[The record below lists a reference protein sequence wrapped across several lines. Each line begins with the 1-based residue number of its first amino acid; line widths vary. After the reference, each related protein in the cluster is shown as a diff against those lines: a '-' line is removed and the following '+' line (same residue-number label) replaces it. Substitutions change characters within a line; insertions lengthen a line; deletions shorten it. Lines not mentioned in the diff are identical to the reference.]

1 MNASQGVMSYRWGIV
16 LSQGK
21 LPNHLAAWVKRMDD
35 RNRERDAMRVRESD
49 TSPMGLAS
57 SSVAAVKITREIPLW
72 GILSVVAMLGGQAVS
87 TYYGQAQL
95 TEKVILLTNE
105 VRTMNQELNR
115 ATNAQTGFEYKLEDM
130 RRRIEAVEDALRPPR
145 K

>member
-1 MNASQGVMSYRWGIV
+1 MLLCLPVRSYIGGAMDTP
-16 LSQGK
+16 GK
-21 LPNHLAAWVKRMDD
+21 LPDHLAAWVKRMED

-49 TSPMGLAS
+49 TQPGDLTRAS
-57 SSVAAVKITREIPLW
+57 IAAVKITREIPLW

-95 TEKVILLTNE
+95 TEKVILLTTE

-115 ATNAQTGFEYKLEDM
+115 ATNAQTGFEYKLEDL
-130 RRRIEAVEDALRPPR
+130 RRRLEAVEDALRPPR